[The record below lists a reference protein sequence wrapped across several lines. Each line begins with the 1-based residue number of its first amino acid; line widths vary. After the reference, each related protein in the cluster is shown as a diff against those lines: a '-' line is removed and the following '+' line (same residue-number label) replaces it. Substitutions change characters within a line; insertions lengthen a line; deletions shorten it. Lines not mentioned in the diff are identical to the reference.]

1 MWRMFGG
8 IFFSVCLLKWLPQW
22 STEVREEL
30 EPGHK
35 TSYPQQ
41 MGTLPLC
48 LPFTNSP
55 SPTSGTLEGGRGC
68 QYIQQLLIKDPLLDP
83 HMLRRLGPI
92 FSFQGTELLTH

>member
-1 MWRMFGG
+1 MFGG

-41 MGTLPLC
+41 TGTLPLC
-48 LPFTNSP
+48 LPFTIP
-55 SPTSGTLEGGRGC
+55 PPPPAGC
-68 QYIQQLLIKDPLLDP
+68 WKEDTGASIYRQLLIKEPLLDP